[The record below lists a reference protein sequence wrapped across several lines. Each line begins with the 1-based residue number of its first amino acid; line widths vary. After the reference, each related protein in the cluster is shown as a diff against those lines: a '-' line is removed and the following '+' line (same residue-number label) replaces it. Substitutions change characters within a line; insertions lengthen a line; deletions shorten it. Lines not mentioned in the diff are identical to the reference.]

1 MADDDAPKW
10 SVEEER
16 LLRHE
21 TFVAEVLEKRRARD
35 SERRP
40 NPVWQ
45 RFLESA
51 GGAALVTVIFGS
63 IAAGL
68 INSLVQEKLR
78 ERELA
83 LASYEAELKQQQ
95 DIATRIV
102 DLVGTSIGAAED
114 LIILTS
120 QEFDPSRFS
129 GDERKKMIDQ
139 RTIIRHTYNSTDTQW
154 RVDQEKLAVLIGLHS
169 YGQSGITEAWGE
181 AQQAV
186 TAYKDCAEEWYNGH
200 DQKFV
205 TSEEARSA
213 CGKQKSASRM
223 QLQRFIELMQ
233 NAWAKASSVS
243 RVSE

>member
-16 LLRHE
+16 LLHHE

-78 ERELA
+78 ERE
-83 LASYEAELKQQQ
+83 
-95 DIATRIV
+95 
-102 DLVGTSIGAAED
+102 
-114 LIILTS
+114 
-120 QEFDPSRFS
+120 
-129 GDERKKMIDQ
+129 
-139 RTIIRHTYNSTDTQW
+139 
-154 RVDQEKLAVLIGLHS
+154 
-169 YGQSGITEAWGE
+169 WG
-181 AQQAV
+181 
-186 TAYKDCAEEWYNGH
+186 CPLG
-200 DQKFV
+200 
-205 TSEEARSA
+205 
-213 CGKQKSASRM
+213 
-223 QLQRFIELMQ
+223 
-233 NAWAKASSVS
+233 
-243 RVSE
+243 